1 MDGGLRE
8 LSSPLVRQVGRGEQ
22 EDGLNA
28 EGVERDEVVV
38 HGLAGGRVGRLEGEQ
53 QAADQPEGQQEA
65 GGHTHRVHHATQR
78 VVLASEGMA
87 AQHLSIRAEMGWYA
101 GRMLGS

>member
-1 MDGGLRE
+1 MRQLIEGVWKGTR
-8 LSSPLVRQVGRGEQ
+8 LSSTTWAGE
-22 EDGLNA
+22 
-28 EGVERDEVVV
+28 
-38 HGLAGGRVGRLEGEQ
+38 RVGRLEGEQ

-87 AQHLSIRAEMGWYA
+87 AQHLSIRAEMGWNA